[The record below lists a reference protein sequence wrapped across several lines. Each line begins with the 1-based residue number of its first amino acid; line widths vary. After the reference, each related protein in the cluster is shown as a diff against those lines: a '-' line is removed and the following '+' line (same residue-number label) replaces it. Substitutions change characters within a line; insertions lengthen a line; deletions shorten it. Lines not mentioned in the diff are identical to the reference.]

1 MPIPD
6 AIAKLIGQTSAG
18 DTSANEIQI
27 ESASLVIRR
36 SVGLVADTFQCLVD
50 RDSLWPVDWDLNR
63 PIAVQIGDDD
73 QFVTPG
79 GYYLGRVE
87 NVTPGQDLAGGPG
100 SMRQSLLTFQTV
112 VGRMWDGR
120 GGLLTAGTLN
130 RLGDDGQPDTGDAD
144 YQSTSDLVSIAGSV
158 IAGTS
163 TDWDLSFS
171 IDGLLV
177 LDTID
182 PGGPFDWSNV
192 RALPELADLLA
203 SIGWAATLNHAG
215 DTITVHRLPRA
226 GEPLT
231 LPTSITD
238 VAEPYALASTPASR
252 SKYVVVTSGRT
263 RTTVLTRRS
272 LNDLEWV
279 YYDERTNAWL
289 NQTEHDLLYPS
300 EVGPADVSELQ
311 AGPSND
317 QKRNAQLS
325 RVFTALRLVNDP
337 APGGLQDRRNA
348 SRFVALPGQFAIDG
362 KTLSGTPA
370 FIECLH
376 CVELEDGKFINEP
389 ELDVDP
395 PLRVEV
401 SVVPGEGVI
410 KMPVGKGDPVM
421 ARVVGSGTG
430 IFFSLRALSGSELD
444 LYFAHEADTGDQ
456 DTDYFREVYRSDLV
470 GSTMTA
476 VRVTDPAERQA
487 ALDDPA
493 SVVIEQPSLRRVVEW
508 DPDDPDFTPLNDTEL
523 QAIAQRYAE
532 IRAGADLTESGLI
545 ELDGLYEIEPGSV
558 NGAVSAV
565 IHSLATRKTTL
576 VINQHDVPRSVYSE
590 LERLSNRS
598 IATGLSR
605 FRLPGSSASVHD
617 VRDGSTPGETAGA
630 PPHGGI
636 GPAEL
641 DPAQGP
647 ATRGADRAAGT
658 KRSVAGPRLP
668 RAERFGRHAI
678 DAVFTSATLIS
689 GAANRWEYEWSEVEF
704 TGPGTYTKK
713 GRTSA
718 TLGKAYNR
726 AEMGNSASGVQPDG
740 VNASKL
746 LGTFEKKPIGEGMP
760 VRLIGPYRDPGG
772 GDDYWL
778 ADPLVNQYDGECPA

>member
-6 AIAKLIGQTSAG
+6 AIAKAHRSDVRRRHLGERDS
-18 DTSANEIQI
+18 DRD
-27 ESASLVIRR
+27 ASLVIRR

-112 VGRMWDGR
+112 LGRMWDGR

-163 TDWDLSFS
+163 TDWDLSFT

-192 RALPELADLLA
+192 RAAPN
-203 SIGWAATLNHAG
+203 S
-215 DTITVHRLPRA
+215 
-226 GEPLT
+226 
-231 LPTSITD
+231 PTCSLRS
-238 VAEPYALASTPASR
+238 VGRHAEPRGRHHHGASSATGRRAADAADVHHRRRRAVRARSTPAAR

-272 LNDLEWV
+272 LSDLEWV

-300 EVGPADVSELQ
+300 EVGPADVSEQ

-317 QKRNAQLS
+317 QKRNATESSLHCACGS
-325 RVFTALRLVNDP
+325 STIRHP
-337 APGGLQDRRNA
+337 AGYRIGAMPRA
-348 SRFVALPGQFAIDG
+348 FVLPGQFAIDG

-376 CVELEDGKFINEP
+376 CVEMEDGKFINEP
-389 ELDVDP
+389 EP
-395 PLRVEV
+395 TSIRCPR
-401 SVVPGEGVI
+401 
-410 KMPVGKGDPVM
+410 
-421 ARVVGSGTG
+421 R
-430 IFFSLRALSGSELD
+430 SLRRPRRRRDQDAGRQGRSGHGTRRRFGHRHLLQPPCAERIELD

-508 DPDDPDFTPLNDTEL
+508 DPDDPDFTPPTTPNF
-523 QAIAQRYAE
+523 R
-532 IRAGADLTESGLI
+532 RS
-545 ELDGLYEIEPGSV
+545 P
-558 NGAVSAV
+558 SA
-565 IHSLATRKTTL
+565 R
-576 VINQHDVPRSVYSE
+576 
-590 LERLSNRS
+590 
-598 IATGLSR
+598 
-605 FRLPGSSASVHD
+605 
-617 VRDGSTPGETAGA
+617 RD
-630 PPHGGI
+630 
-636 GPAEL
+636 
-641 DPAQGP
+641 QG
-647 ATRGADRAAGT
+647 RR
-658 KRSVAGPRLP
+658 
-668 RAERFGRHAI
+668 
-678 DAVFTSATLIS
+678 
-689 GAANRWEYEWSEVEF
+689 
-704 TGPGTYTKK
+704 
-713 GRTSA
+713 
-718 TLGKAYNR
+718 
-726 AEMGNSASGVQPDG
+726 
-740 VNASKL
+740 
-746 LGTFEKKPIGEGMP
+746 
-760 VRLIGPYRDPGG
+760 
-772 GDDYWL
+772 
-778 ADPLVNQYDGECPA
+778 